1 MVHRFPEIRFWE
13 KDLYTLS
20 LMMTMSMLNLEKL
33 FNRQTMVVVSLNLTP
48 RSLVDKVNRRDN
60 PSQTITSVIRL
71 EKACLNLPLPSL
83 NRSMEE
89 IEEIVVMQREMVRC
103 H

>member
-1 MVHRFPEIRFWE
+1 MAARMMEIRSNQRSPH
-13 KDLYTLS
+13 TLS